1 MFRVCSAGA
10 EEDELDRFLSAK
22 KDGEDTW
29 PRRRGRMAGSVEVRL
44 RVRAAGS
51 RRAQRHSG
59 AVDWGWERRRFWSG
73 ERRSGDGTVDWVWEL
88 RRHRGLGLAP
98 WIGTATVIRGGGE
111 PGLGEQRG

>member
-51 RRAQRHSG
+51 RRAQRRSGGGG
-59 AVDWGWERRRFWSG
+59 AVDWGWERPRRRGSG
-73 ERRSGDGTVDWVWEL
+73 RR
-88 RRHRGLGLAP
+88 R
-98 WIGTATVIRGGGE
+98 
-111 PGLGEQRG
+111 